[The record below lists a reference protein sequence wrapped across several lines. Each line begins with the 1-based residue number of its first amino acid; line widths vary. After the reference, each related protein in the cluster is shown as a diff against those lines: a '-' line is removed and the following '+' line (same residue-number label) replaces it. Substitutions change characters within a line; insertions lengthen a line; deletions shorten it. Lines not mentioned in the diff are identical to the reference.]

1 MTIRNTYAAESW
13 DTVYNAF
20 QQVNFTSYDFD
31 TVKASLL
38 QYLKIYNPESFND
51 FIESSELIALLELFA
66 YAAELLA
73 YRVDINSHE
82 NFITTAQR
90 KQSILKLAK
99 LISYKASRN
108 MPGRGLVK
116 IESVMTTDE
125 ISDANGNSLS
135 NVVINWN
142 DATNSLWK
150 DQFFAVMNAVMTSSY
165 GLPSKVAQVNDVTMS
180 LYTLRNDVGTFR
192 NGVYSFSTNNQDSV
206 TMELTAADLDS
217 NGAFERDPDP
227 ASQFSILYATDGKG
241 YGSDYTGFLSYIKQG
256 TLSRHDFTI
265 SEEVANRRI
274 EFDQINVNNTD
285 VWLYQTDSSGVIT
298 HTWTPVSSVS
308 EQNLY
313 FNDLL
318 DTKKKFEIET
328 LENDKIALIF
338 GDGNL
343 AEIPLG
349 EFQLW
354 TRVSEN
360 RSLTIPKSSVSDQTF
375 TFSYTNA
382 LGIAHTCTMTV
393 SLTGAIQNN
402 APSETIEHIRQ
413 SAPAT
418 YYSQDRMIN
427 AKDYNTYPLRDSSIL
442 RLKTINRTFAGQ
454 PKHVNW
460 SDASKKYENVKL
472 FGDDLVMY
480 QDLGVK
486 ETVTTDST
494 QSLVDSYIEPLL
506 QTNSW
511 LNAHAHICATAPL
524 DSEVVAQY
532 SSKANVVLDSATK
545 SIKIDHRVFLSSGI
559 ITYPRR
565 SFIEDAAPNKYFNV
579 DGSAITPFLLDDGS
593 YPGSLREKTAIQ
605 LALDGHYYGEPAST
619 EVVNNISYAVMKY
632 AEGDTSGGDDGLIYN
647 YKLPRGWYNSN
658 GTFVEYSG
666 VVPDPQVQA
675 PSGFALKFNRFLK
688 AMGNGSITLDS
699 DFPCVGLTGYE
710 NVNEVFTI
718 ELLSDATTFSITSNL
733 RGKMPPYTLT
743 SASSWSTQNSDST
756 EAFPFDFIVTNGSV
770 AFEQGDAFVVDLI
783 YSHTKSAWTSS
794 LREFSTGVTK
804 ANLNGWWQVVD
815 IEKDATK
822 YTAGGLPSIT
832 AQLSFDPDS
841 TNDSWIFLVYQNID
855 SSSDKRILMRDI
867 KTLAE
872 SSTTNF
878 WYNQTTQ
885 ILDSETKKPVFDK
898 IRILRSNR
906 DKNAHAL
913 KKSHVYD
920 VVDFAYDAN
929 GVVNTNALEVMPTDC
944 SNFEQRGD
952 TVPDNIL
959 QYETFVEESWQ
970 YGILKSDNTISWLD
984 CCSYRIINGYDL
996 LQYDSVTYDTPV
1008 VFYDGL
1014 FYYFPTS
1021 THIGSLWTE
1030 DDVYRDY
1037 YGLTYSEYRSSSTVS
1052 QVTMVRRPCVPA
1064 PVSPLDE
1071 ENSASAC
1078 SVTNTGE
1085 YVCNTTTG
1093 LDFMWQHFSPHTNLI
1108 DPSPSNIHDMYVM
1121 TSGYFNGLMNYV
1133 RGLSN
1138 IEPSKPTPYELRSSY
1153 SYLLENKAQ
1162 SDTVILH
1169 SGSVKLLFGP
1179 LADQKLR
1186 AKFKIVKASNSTFSD
1201 EKIKSEVIAVV
1212 NEYFD
1217 ISNWDFGE
1225 TFYATEL
1232 MSLIHQRLAA
1242 QIASVVIVPTY
1253 SLNSFGSLFTIE
1265 AGMDEI
1271 LQSAATVNDVEIV
1284 SALTSS
1290 IIRQIK

>member
-38 QYLKIYNPESFND
+38 QYLRIYYPEAFND

-66 YAAELLA
+66 YSAELIA

-116 IESVMTTDE
+116 IDSVMTTEE
-125 ISDANGNSLS
+125 ILDANGNSLS

-142 DATNSLWK
+142 DATNSSWK
-150 DQFFAVMNAVMTSSY
+150 DQFFAVMNSVMSSKF
-165 GLPSKVAQVNDVTMS
+165 GLPSKIVQVNDVTLS
-180 LYTLRNDVGTFR
+180 SYTLRNDVGGFR
-192 NGVYSFSTNNQDSV
+192 NGVYSFLTNTQDSV
-206 TMELTAADLDS
+206 SMEIVAADLDS

-227 ASQFSILYATDGKG
+227 SSQFSVLYSADGKG
-241 YGSDYTGFLSYIKQG
+241 YGSDFTGFLAYVKQG
-256 TLSRHDFTI
+256 TLSRLDFTI

-285 VWLYQTDSSGVIT
+285 VWLYQTDSSGVILNK
-298 HTWTPVSSVS
+298 WTPVSSVT

-313 FNDLL
+313 FNDIL
-318 DTKKKFEIET
+318 DTKKKFEIES

-349 EFQLW
+349 NFQLW

-360 RSLTIPKSSVSDQTF
+360 RTVNIPKSSVSDQTF
-375 TFSYTNA
+375 TFTYENA
-382 LGIAHTCTMTV
+382 QGLSHTCVMTV

-402 APSETIEHIRQ
+402 APSESIEHIRQ

-427 AKDYNTYPLRDSSIL
+427 GKDYNTYPLRDTSIL
-442 RLKTINRTFAGQ
+442 RVKTINRTFAGQ

-472 FGDDLVMY
+472 FGDDLIMY
-480 QDLGVK
+480 QDMGLK
-486 ETVTTDST
+486 EVVTTDST
-494 QSLVDSYIEPLL
+494 QALVDAYIEPLL
-506 QTNSW
+506 QSNAW
-511 LNAHAHICATAPL
+511 INAHAHILATTVL
-524 DSEVVAQY
+524 DSEMLATY
-532 SSKANVVLDSATK
+532 SSKQNVVLDATTQ

-565 SFIEDAAPNKYFNV
+565 SFIEDATPNKYFNI
-579 DGSAITPFLLDDGS
+579 DGTAVTPFKIDDGT

-605 LALDGHYYGEPAST
+605 LALDGHYYGEPLST
-619 EVVNNISYAVMKY
+619 ETVNGISYAIMKY
-632 AEGDTSGGDDGLIYN
+632 AENDTSGGDDGFIYN
-647 YKLPRGWYNSN
+647 YKLPRGWYDSN
-658 GTFVEYSG
+658 GIFQPYSG
-666 VVPDPQVQA
+666 VTPDPNTQM
-675 PSGFALKFNRFLK
+675 PSGFGLKFNRFLQSL
-688 AMGNGSITLDS
+688 GNGSITLDA

-718 ELLSDATTFSITSNL
+718 EMLSDKSTFSIISNL
-733 RGKMPPYTLT
+733 RGKLPSYSLT
-743 SASSWSTQNSDST
+743 STTSWSTQNSDST
-756 EAFPFDFIVTNGSV
+756 DAFPFDFTISQGSV
-770 AFEQGDAFVVDLI
+770 VFEQGDAFVVDLI
-783 YSHTKSAWTSS
+783 YSHTKSAWEAS
-794 LREFSTGVTK
+794 LRELATGVTK

-815 IEKDATK
+815 IEKDTTK
-822 YTAGGLPSIT
+822 YPAGGLPSIQ
-832 AQLSFDPDS
+832 AQLSFDADS
-841 TNDSWIFLVYQNID
+841 TNDSWVFLVYQNID
-855 SSSDKRILMRDI
+855 SSSDKRIMMRDL
-867 KTLAE
+867 KTIAE
-872 SSTTNF
+872 SPTTNF

-885 ILDSETKKPVFDK
+885 ILDSETKKPLFDK

-906 DKNAHAL
+906 DKNGHAL
-913 KKSHVYD
+913 KKSHIYD
-920 VVDFAYDAN
+920 VVDFAYDLN
-929 GVVNTNALEVMPTDC
+929 GVITTTALEVMPTDC
-944 SNFEQRGD
+944 STFDQYGD

-970 YGILKSDNTISWLD
+970 YGILESDNTVTWLD

-1014 FYYFPTS
+1014 FYYFPTA

-1037 YGLTYSEYRSSSTVS
+1037 YGMTYNTYRSSNTIS

-1064 PVSPLDE
+1064 PISPLDD

-1108 DPSPSNIHDMYVM
+1108 DPSPSNIHDMYIM
-1121 TSGYFNGLMNYV
+1121 TNGYYHSLMNYV
-1133 RGLSN
+1133 RGLSS
-1138 IEPSKPTPYELRSSY
+1138 IKPTEPTPYELRSSY
-1153 SYLLENKAQ
+1153 SYLLKNKAT

-1169 SGSVKLLFGP
+1169 SGKVKLLFGA

-1186 AKFKIVKASNSTFSD
+1186 AKFKVVKSASSTFSD
-1201 EKIKSEVIAVV
+1201 EKIKSEVISVI

-1225 TFYATEL
+1225 TFFATEL

-1253 SLNSFGSLFTIE
+1253 SSNSFGSLFTIE
-1265 AGMDEI
+1265 SGMDEI

-1290 IIRQIK
+1290 VIRQIK